1 MTRKEYL
8 ARKWAR
14 QKKRKAEAQANE
26 RARADRAQG
35 IAAMEKRGQPR
46 NGSGKRRA
54 ESGRIPVGGGRRLGM
69 AWDSSTKTSTWK
81 GGRAITRKP

>member
-14 QKKRKAEAQANE
+14 REKRQAEAWESGAFSRGITALE
-26 RARADRAQG
+26 R
-35 IAAMEKRGQPR
+35 RGRPR

-54 ESGRIPVGGGRRLGM
+54 ESGRIPMGGGRRIGM
-69 AWDSSTKTSTWK
+69 AWNASSKTSTWK